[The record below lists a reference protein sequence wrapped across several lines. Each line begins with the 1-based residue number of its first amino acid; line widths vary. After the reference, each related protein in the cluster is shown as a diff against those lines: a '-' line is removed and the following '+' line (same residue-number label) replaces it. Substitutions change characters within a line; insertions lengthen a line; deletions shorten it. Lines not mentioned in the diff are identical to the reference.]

1 MPRIYIADGYPAVQN
16 YASTFYLKDA
26 SFVRLKNIQ
35 VGYNVPKV
43 ILDKVKLQSLRV
55 YFAGDNLLTISKFLD
70 LTLNV
75 LALAVTMCHILKIRY
90 LHLV

>member
-1 MPRIYIADGYPAVQN
+1 MVIQQYKTMHRPI
-16 YASTFYLKDA
+16 YLKDA

-70 LTLNV
+70 LTLSV
-75 LALAVTMCHILKIRY
+75 LALAVTMCHIHKTKVFTFGLNAQF
-90 LHLV
+90 